1 MSVGIESVDDL
12 LPDPG
17 QGFNFTSIKFLQGGS
32 RTTVLYKDEY
42 ETTLKTAGKV
52 RIKVMDVL
60 AFLLSFVAIMA
71 VGMRVYG
78 QPDQDPVA
86 LITSP
91 EGQWIFPLSTER
103 VFTPVGLEDGCV
115 VAFQAGSVRVLR
127 SDCPEQIC
135 VRTGSISRPGQW
147 IACVPH
153 RVFIEIKGKEKNPV
167 DAVNF

>member
-1 MSVGIESVDDL
+1 MGKKANCFIQDD
-12 LPDPG
+12 
-17 QGFNFTSIKFLQGGS
+17 
-32 RTTVLYKDEY
+32 Y
-42 ETTLKTAGKV
+42 EATLITIGKV

-60 AFLLSFVAIMA
+60 AFLLSLAAIMA

-86 LITSP
+86 LVTSP
-91 EGQWIFPLSTER
+91 EGQWIFPFSTER
-103 VFTPVGLEDGCV
+103 VLTPVGLKGGCV
-115 VAFQAGSVRVLR
+115 VSFRAGSVRVLR

-153 RVFIEIKGKEKNPV
+153 RVFIEIMGKEKNPV